1 MNRNPEPKKKKK
13 KNTAHPFLWAGVTV
27 IALILLNLL
36 AFFGLLYQDGGTY
49 RIPSDAVSVG
59 TDPQETP
66 SKTDSPSGGVDRN
79 SDTKR
84 SVTCEQQ
91 RRKTSDL
98 PPSPEDEKYSYAAQN
113 FKADL
118 SAYEEYMNPA
128 GDAYLQLVN
137 VENPL
142 TKNDVPEDLTP
153 LASTRDDGRDP
164 QRMRKIAAKALEALF
179 LEAEKDGILYSNN
192 GIVLSVTSAYRSY
205 GSQESIFNNYV
216 KETMAADRTLSRA
229 EAEKKVMTYSCRP
242 GTSEHQSGLCCDMHN
257 FPSASVSNGMREKFA
272 ESKAG
277 KWLVEN
283 CARFGFVLRFPAD
296 KTEVTG
302 IDYESWHFRFVGRYH
317 AMRMQES
324 GMCLEEYVKTL
335 SLPS

>member
-1 MNRNPEPKKKKK
+1 M
-13 KNTAHPFLWAGVTV
+13 
-27 IALILLNLL
+27 
-36 AFFGLLYQDGGTY
+36 
-49 RIPSDAVSVG
+49 
-59 TDPQETP
+59 
-66 SKTDSPSGGVDRN
+66 
-79 SDTKR
+79 
-84 SVTCEQQ
+84 
-91 RRKTSDL
+91 
-98 PPSPEDEKYSYAAQN
+98 
-113 FKADL
+113 
-118 SAYEEYMNPA
+118 
-128 GDAYLQLVN
+128 
-137 VENPL
+137 ENPL